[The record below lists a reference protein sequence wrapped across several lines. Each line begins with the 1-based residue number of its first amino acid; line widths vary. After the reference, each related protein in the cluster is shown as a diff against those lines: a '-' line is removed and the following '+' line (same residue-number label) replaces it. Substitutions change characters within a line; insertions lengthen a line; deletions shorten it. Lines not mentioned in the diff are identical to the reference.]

1 MTIRTGTDAY
11 GHHSHLFRP
20 TRMPGPVWQRAA
32 SRWCAKGSSASLSR
46 AKPARGPLSERHAVI
61 LELVGAE
68 PTEDFEHR
76 QDAWAHAPER
86 RRNTCTRCPARGLV
100 ERVPYKG
107 WVRV

>member
-20 TRMPGPVWQRAA
+20 TRMPGPVWQGGKPVVREGIE
-32 SRWCAKGSSASLSR
+32 RQPDR
-46 AKPARGPLSERHAVI
+46 AKPERGPLSERHATI

-68 PTEDFEHR
+68 PTKTLSIAKTLGLTR
-76 QDAWAHAPER
+76 PSVDASLYALS
-86 RRNTCTRCPARGLV
+86 ARGLV